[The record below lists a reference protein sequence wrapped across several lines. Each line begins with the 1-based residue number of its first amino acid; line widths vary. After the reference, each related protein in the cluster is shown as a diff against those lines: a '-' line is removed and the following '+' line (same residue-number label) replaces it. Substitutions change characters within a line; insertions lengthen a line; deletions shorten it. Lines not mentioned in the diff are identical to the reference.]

1 MDIYEVSTFTG
12 YAVAVFILASCFYR
26 RHVRRLRL
34 FFVGVGLF
42 GAAILLQMLHLQL
55 MPTPFSLG
63 MSTPPPPL
71 IARVLNFASQLA
83 MCGTLPVFF
92 AACCGSLRAYP
103 QCSICGYDLTGN
115 TSGTCPECGQTFSES
130 PPRQRTNPRRERV
143 QE

>member
-26 RHVRRLRL
+26 KHVRRLRW
-34 FFVGVGLF
+34 FFAGVALF
-42 GAAILLQMLHLQL
+42 GAAIVMQMLSTQL
-55 MPTPFSLG
+55 TPSIFAMG
-63 MSTPPPPL
+63 MNPAPPSPL
-71 IARVLNFASQLA
+71 ARGLNFASQLA

-130 PPRQRTNPRRERV
+130 PPRQRTSSICDRT